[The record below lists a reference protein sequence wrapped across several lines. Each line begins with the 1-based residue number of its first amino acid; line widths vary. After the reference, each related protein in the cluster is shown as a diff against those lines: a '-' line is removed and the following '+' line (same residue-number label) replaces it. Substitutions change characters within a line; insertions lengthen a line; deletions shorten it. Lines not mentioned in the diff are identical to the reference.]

1 MARWGAVLALACAV
15 RLATW
20 ERVAGRD
27 PAGWP
32 FDGDCLYHLLRAEEI
47 ARDFPRVPW
56 HDAELGGGAG
66 TDVPWPPLFDELV
79 AATALVLGGGAAGE
93 AEVARAGAWV
103 PVALGVATVPLV
115 AWLAAALAGGDA
127 ALGVALLLA
136 LSARHAVYSALGRTD
151 QHVLEVLLA
160 IAVLLAHARYLAQRT
175 FRGRAAAS
183 VALGAAIATS
193 AWGWLGS
200 TLDLVFLAAHA
211 AAWHVVAP
219 GSSERAEAPAA
230 SMAVGCAGGATLLAV
245 SVAALAP
252 GEALLRLE
260 IGGVSGLHVLVT
272 AGAALFAAILWL
284 GRRLRPD
291 AGRGR
296 RTAEV
301 AIAVA
306 APLCL
311 AVALPPLRSGME
323 HGLAGLLRGSPWY
336 ASISEFAPILFSG
349 GRPLAAD
356 LSDAVGR
363 FGLAPLV
370 AAAGA
375 AALRAR
381 WRAAPER
388 RPEVLLLAT
397 WGGLAFALALAR
409 NRFDVYAAAPL
420 AVWCWLGLRHV
431 QASRLPGLSRGAWGA
446 AFLAVGVAATT
457 ANALASYV
465 RFVRQPAAVTPGPLL
480 ASLRGLPAPAHQRA
494 VYARWDWGH
503 HVRALA
509 RRPALANPFGVE
521 GGAEAFEESVRT
533 YLTTEPEEVERVLR
547 ARGAG
552 VWLVEDPRRDAL
564 FLQDLIPPERRVA
577 SVSRGWRAG
586 RVLVEGERY
595 RAMVSYR
602 LHVRDGSAGD
612 GLPALGGFRLVGETA
627 PDDPAASPRPA
638 FALFG
643 LVPGAWL
650 AVTGASP
657 GDEIR
662 AEVEVRSNTGRTFGW
677 RTQARAGP
685 DGRARLR
692 VPYATGANGSSE
704 AGAFEVVSGGRT
716 RIAAVPEAAVLGG
729 AEVVVALDAGA
740 AGDAGVHA
748 AR

>member
-1 MARWGAVLALACAV
+1 MRWGAVLALACAV

-27 PAGWP
+27 PVEWP

-56 HDAELGGGAG
+56 RDAELGGGAG
-66 TDVPWPPLFDELV
+66 TDVPWPPLFDELT
-79 AATALVLGGGAAGE
+79 AAAALLLGGGDAGPM
-93 AEVARAGAWV
+93 EVARAGAWV
-103 PVALGVATVPLV
+103 PVVLGVATVPLV

-160 IAVLLAHARYLAQRT
+160 AAVLLAHAAFLAQRT
-175 FRGRAAAS
+175 SRGRAVAAM
-183 VALGAAIATS
+183 ALGAAVAMS
-193 AWGWLGS
+193 AWSWLGS
-200 TLDLVFLAAHA
+200 ALNLVFLAAHA
-211 AAWHVVAP
+211 AAWHVAAP
-219 GSSERAEAPAA
+219 GRSERAEAPSA
-230 SMAVGCAGGATLLAV
+230 SMALGCAAGAILLAT

-252 GEALLRLE
+252 DAALFRLA
-260 IGGVSGLHVLVT
+260 IGGVNGLHVLVT
-272 AGAALFAAILWL
+272 AGAALFAGILWL
-284 GRRLRPD
+284 GRRVRPD
-291 AGRGR
+291 AGVGR
-296 RTAEV
+296 RAAEV
-301 AIAVA
+301 AVAVA

-311 AVALPPLRSGME
+311 AAALPPLRSGMA

-363 FGLAPLV
+363 YGLAPLV

-375 AALRAR
+375 ASLHAR

-397 WGGLAFALALAR
+397 WGGVAFALAVAR
-409 NRFDVYAAAPL
+409 SRFDVYAAAPL

-431 QASRLPGLSRGAWGA
+431 QARWLPGLSGGAWGT
-446 AFLAVGVAATT
+446 AFLAIGIAAAS

-465 RFVRQPAAVTPGPLL
+465 RFARQPAGVTPGPLL
-480 ASLRGLPAPAHQRA
+480 ASLRGVPAPAQERA

-552 VWLVEDPRRDAL
+552 VWMVEDPRRDAL
-564 FLQDLIPPERRVA
+564 FLQELLPPERRVGT
-577 SVSRGWRAG
+577 VRRDWRAG
-586 RVLVEGERY
+586 RVLAEGERY

-602 LHVRDGSAGD
+602 LHARDGAAGE

-627 PDDPAASPRPA
+627 PADPAASPRPA

-650 AVTGASP
+650 TVTGAP
-657 GDEIR
+657 AGEEVR
-662 AEVEVRSNTGRTFGW
+662 AEVAVRSNTGRAFTW
-677 RTQARAGP
+677 RAQQRAGP

-692 VPYATGANGSSE
+692 VPYATGANGSSD
-704 AGAFEVVSGGRT
+704 AGAFEVAAGGRT
-716 RIAAVPEAAVLGG
+716 RIVGVPEAAVLGG
-729 AEVVVALDAGA
+729 AEVPVALEALG
-740 AGDAGVHA
+740 AGVHA